1 MGGPEMDAGTQTE
14 RRNEPKVKSKEVTVH
29 VLDGTMALT
38 EANAHLL
45 AQIAPFFGSARSCG
59 SAPSL
64 DVSLDVPSEFLMLA
78 LALARAFMEW
88 DEQEGEVKH
97 RQRAR
102 VAKMLAR
109 IRGCPFNAHY
119 ADALGMEYT
128 LPQMETRVLACRERA
143 QATEL
148 TEQETRRYFGN
159 LPAGPVCFSLEVCFL
174 IVALKRTYGIVVSFE
189 HHEIDG
195 TAYIGETR
203 IVRGKHSPHGCA
215 VQSATLAVG
224 LRAQATIRL
233 SYFEGGGDK
242 WQLVETPATQLLES
256 LRASHDALDA
266 PGKSY
271 DEARLAGILLEL
283 ATMIGTLA

>member
-1 MGGPEMDAGTQTE
+1 MDAGTQTE
-14 RRNEPKVKSKEVTVH
+14 RRNEPKEKSKAVTVH

-59 SAPSL
+59 SVPSP

-143 QATEL
+143 QATEP

-159 LPAGPVCFSLEVCFL
+159 LPAGPACFSLEVCFL

-203 IVRGKHSPHGCA
+203 VVRGKHSPHGCA

-256 LRASHDALDA
+256 IRASHDALAA